1 MSTMA
6 LRHQAQ
12 TRLGPDT
19 DLNCGICRL
28 CPSAPVALA
37 GTQLPRASGDS
48 GNSNFRMAGL
58 EGVCVASGSGAG
70 TSRYETLVGGALEL
84 LQQTTLNGSG
94 GEGALQRVCAAED
107 LLLLNL
113 HLLRF
118 LADLATHPVTLHSPV
133 PPDLSAINFCAA
145 SQAPTTSQSP
155 GRTTASNLPRTR
167 VCCIFSLPAP
177 PPPPKLYSCFRKI
190 SRRVAPTQRPGPLWS
205 VQRDA
210 IAQIQLRQIQ
220 FNAAMPIQ
228 GARFRE
234 NLHPDR

>member
-1 MSTMA
+1 MA

-84 LQQTTLNGSG
+84 LQETTLNGIG

-118 LADLATHPVTLHSPV
+118 LADLATHPVTPHSPV
-133 PPDLSAINFCAA
+133 PPDPSAINFCAA

-155 GRTTASNLPRTR
+155 GRTIASNLPRTR
-167 VCCIFSLPAP
+167 VCCIFSRPAP
-177 PPPPKLYSCFRKI
+177 PPPPKLDSCFRKI

-228 GARFRE
+228 RPRFRE